1 MIMAET
7 FVNDSHLRGAD
18 ELYFRLTMLRQS
30 GYLPLMMRWMVPV
43 LLFNNT

>member
-7 FVNDSHLRGAD
+7 SVNNSHLRAAD
-18 ELYFRLTMLRQS
+18 KLYFSAGTLRQS